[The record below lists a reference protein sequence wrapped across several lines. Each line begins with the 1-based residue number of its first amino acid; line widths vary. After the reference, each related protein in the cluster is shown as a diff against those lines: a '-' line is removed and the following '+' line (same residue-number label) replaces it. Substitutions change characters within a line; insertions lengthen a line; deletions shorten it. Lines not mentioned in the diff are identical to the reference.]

1 MDDPIIAAIVAIL
14 MGIAGVLGAI
24 AVYIR
29 SRAGD
34 KEIKEERAT
43 TKIERDKEIQD
54 LQVRLAVA
62 EAKNADLEKK
72 HEAYASETNKRL
84 QEGDDKFDRV
94 DGEFKEMNKLLGI
107 IVGKLDVLVS
117 MKERSHTPEGRPL

>member
-1 MDDPIIAAIVAIL
+1 MEKEVVAAVIAVL
-14 MGIAGVLGAI
+14 MGFAALLGAI
-24 AVYIR
+24 AAYIR
-29 SRAGD
+29 SKAGD

-54 LQVRLAVA
+54 LQVRLAVS
-62 EAKNADLEKK
+62 EAKNVDLEKK
-72 HEAYASETNKRL
+72 HETFVAETNKRL

-94 DGEFKEMNKLLGI
+94 DSEFKEMNKLLGI

-117 MKERSHTPEGRPL
+117 MKERSHAPEGR